1 MEVYWTLKAQNDLER
16 IYHFACQ
23 YSKSHANNVLD
34 HLIISTTDL
43 ALQPKIGIP
52 QPRYKPR
59 EVRKVLFSD
68 YEVHYEISN
77 DTIYIVDLWHTREKR

>member
-52 QPRYKPR
+52 Q
-59 EVRKVLFSD
+59 
-68 YEVHYEISN
+68 
-77 DTIYIVDLWHTREKR
+77 